1 MSKSKTGG
9 KFHIEFLTTA
19 QRLAWA
25 AFQQH
30 DVIFMV
36 GPAGTGKSHLSM
48 AFAIHEIL
56 QGARKRIILTRP
68 VVEAGEHLGYLPG
81 TFEEKIMPY
90 MYPLFDAV
98 KKLVPNSPQKETVG
112 AAVEIAPIA
121 YLRGRT
127 FSNSIAI
134 FDEAQ
139 NATKRQLKLFLTRL
153 GDNSKIIVNGDP
165 SQSDIGVDS
174 GLMDVVHRLETVPG
188 VGILTFKEDSIVRHP
203 LVSAILEK
211 LEN

>member
-36 GPAGTGKSHLSM
+36 GPAGTGKTLLSM
-48 AFAIHEIL
+48 AFAIQEIL
-56 QGARKRIILTRP
+56 QGSRKKIILTRP
-68 VVEAGEHLGYLPG
+68 IVEAGESLGYLPG
-81 TFEEKIMPY
+81 DLHEKVGPY
-90 MYPLFDAV
+90 MMPLIDSMN
-98 KKLVPNSPQKETVG
+98 KLVPSSPQRDTIN
-112 AAVEIAPIA
+112 AAIEIAPIA

-127 FSNSIAI
+127 FINSIAI

-165 SQSDIGVDS
+165 SQSDIGADS

-188 VGILTFKEDSIVRHP
+188 VGILKFKEDSIVRHP
-203 LVSAILEK
+203 LVAAILEK